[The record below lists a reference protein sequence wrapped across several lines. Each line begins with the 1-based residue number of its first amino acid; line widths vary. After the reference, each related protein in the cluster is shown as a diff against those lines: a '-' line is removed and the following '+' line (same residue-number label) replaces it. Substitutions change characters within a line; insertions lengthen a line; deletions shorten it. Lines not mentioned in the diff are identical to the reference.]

1 MPIDNTD
8 KLVSIVNEALKL
20 SDERAIVYLSYNK
33 DGQYVNN
40 ERIFYTDS
48 LPHDWLFPRVRA
60 TVIHGG
66 AGTCAASLKAGK
78 PTIVIPFMGD
88 QTFWGERVNKIGAG
102 PKPVLFK
109 DLNAEKLAG
118 LIKEAVTNKS
128 IIESSMRIGEVLR
141 SENGSQAA
149 ARIIQSFLQK

>member
-1 MPIDNTD
+1 MLN
-8 KLVSIVNEALKL
+8 KALTI
-20 SDERAIVYLSYNK
+20 SNERAIVYLSYNK
-33 DGQYVNN
+33 NGQYVNN
-40 ERIFYTDS
+40 DRIFYIDS
-48 LPHDWLFPRVRA
+48 VPHDWLFPRVSA

-88 QTFWGERVNKIGAG
+88 QTFWGEQVNKIGAG

-109 DLNAEKLAG
+109 YLNAEKLAG

-128 IIESSMRIGEVLR
+128 IIENAMRIGEVLQA
-141 SENGSQAA
+141 ENGSLVAA
-149 ARIIQSFLQK
+149 KIIHSFLQH